1 MVFSLK
7 QSLVF
12 LMCVWFVFYWC
23 FILKHTCS
31 CISKKTQPNM
41 NSFIKER
48 EWDQDING
56 AIYKSDYF
64 RQIIIGVIN
73 HYIYESFFGI
83 KNMEREQNNYN
94 SDINDK

>member
-1 MVFSLK
+1 
-7 QSLVF
+7 
-12 LMCVWFVFYWC
+12 
-23 FILKHTCS
+23 
-31 CISKKTQPNM
+31 M
-41 NSFIKER
+41 NSFIKEI

-83 KNMEREQNNYN
+83 KKWRENKINTIVILMISRNKVGKYSNYQYLA
-94 SDINDK
+94 

>member
-1 MVFSLK
+1 
-7 QSLVF
+7 
-12 LMCVWFVFYWC
+12 
-23 FILKHTCS
+23 
-31 CISKKTQPNM
+31 M

-83 KNMEREQNNYN
+83 KIWRENKIITIVILMISRNTVGKYSN
-94 SDINDK
+94 HKI

>member
-1 MVFSLK
+1 
-7 QSLVF
+7 
-12 LMCVWFVFYWC
+12 
-23 FILKHTCS
+23 
-31 CISKKTQPNM
+31 M
-41 NSFIKER
+41 NSFIKEI

-83 KNMEREQNNYN
+83 KKLRENKINTIVISMISRNKVGKYSNYQYLA
-94 SDINDK
+94 

>member
-1 MVFSLK
+1 
-7 QSLVF
+7 
-12 LMCVWFVFYWC
+12 
-23 FILKHTCS
+23 
-31 CISKKTQPNM
+31 M

-83 KNMEREQNNYN
+83 KKWRENKIITIVIVMISRNKVGKYSNHQNLA
-94 SDINDK
+94 